1 MKLAKP
7 LRLTVKRLDSYTAI
21 KNREKSAEVRLLRGC
36 ITRLKKDDMV
46 YLAHGKEE
54 VKNYIDKLKIF
65 GSIEEMLGNE
75 IVKNAA
81 GGSKRKLDS
90 RFYEQF
96 YRIDEMKRHNVA
108 VIFFRLA

>member
-54 VKNYIDKLKIF
+54 LKIF